1 MAEGAAEAAPYASH
15 NSDQSEASTSSRADQ
30 SQALKNTHQTP
41 HTWQPEHYIRN
52 RKGVHGPF
60 NEIWLKV
67 KTFPM
72 ELRAESTPHQYL

>member
-41 HTWQPEHYIRN
+41 DNQSI
-52 RKGVHGPF
+52 
-60 NEIWLKV
+60 I
-67 KTFPM
+67 
-72 ELRAESTPHQYL
+72 